1 MPQNENS
8 ENCSENLPPWYRC
21 SCPHIAA
28 VLTWQLSSPGS
39 CPHLAAVLTWQLS
52 SPRNCSILAAVLTWQ
67 LSSPD
72 SCSLLAAVFT
82 WQLFYHSS
90 CPHLAAVLTR
100 TWQLFLL
107 VTCSCSYSYLAAVLT
122 RTWQLSLPNKNL
134 ILIKTWLRICE
145 AKLAV
150 FKELNYQNIHD
161 VSKLENRKKSTKSIH
176 PIVCTVYPWR

>member
-21 SCPHIAA
+21 SCPHMAA
-28 VLTWQLSSPGS
+28 VLTWQLSSHGS

-107 VTCSCSYSYLAAVLT
+107 VTGSCSYSYLAAVLT
-122 RTWQLSLPNKNL
+122 RTWQLSLPL
-134 ILIKTWLRICE
+134 SPAQIILSAMDSGYSNWKHAFLSYQ
-145 AKLAV
+145 KQQQKFNV
-150 FKELNYQNIHD
+150 F
-161 VSKLENRKKSTKSIH
+161 
-176 PIVCTVYPWR
+176 